1 MRRTPLAW
9 IGAVLL
15 GALFCFGPGVPRA
28 TAEEGAKPQ
37 NDAELGILR
46 ARLDALLAEA
56 RILEAKGE
64 LDAALEVYRS
74 VTDVYTKVM
83 QDLKRLRQPAPTF
96 VIRQGRG
103 EGAGGIVWP
112 VDGRRPP
119 VPKTSRFAGSWPE
132 GNDLHGVESRCLRWL
147 AAHQSMNG
155 SWHPQ
160 KHIGWIDGV
169 WRGISQPDGA
179 GDARRTVGVTGLALQ
194 AFLAGGHTPGH
205 GGSFKPVL
213 NKGLQFLMDS
223 QDQEGCIG
231 LRGHTAFMYDH
242 GAAALALV
250 TAASRSLQ
258 DKRYLRSAQKALD
271 FIAAARNP
279 YAAWRYGVR
288 TGQNDTSVTGWMMLP
303 VLVAEAANANAKAAG
318 YEEPFHLDSG
328 MREGAEAWIARMTDA
343 ETARVGHITQGG
355 RPGRPLFDGRVEF
368 PAEFAEGPTAI
379 GLVIAATSPREGLDV
394 GIMARQRALLAKTLP
409 QWDVERGT
417 IDMEYWRFGALA
429 ARQEGGALLER
440 WTKALLEAAANQRR
454 EGRVGRLRGSF
465 DPVGVWGSAG
475 GRVYSTAM
483 MSIACSTL
491 RGRGLEVFPKDIL
504 KSGRAR

>member
-28 TAEEGAKPQ
+28 TADEGAQPQ
-37 NDAELGILR
+37 NEAELGILR

-83 QDLKRLRQPAPTF
+83 QDLQRLRKPTPMF

-103 EGAGGIVWP
+103 ERVGPAALP
-112 VDGRRPP
+112 VDGRRPS
-119 VPKTSRFAGSWPE
+119 VPRVSRFAGSWPE
-132 GNDLHGVESRCLRWL
+132 SNDLFGVESRCLRWL
-147 AAHQSMNG
+147 AAHQGMDG

-169 WRGISQPDGA
+169 WRGIAQPDGA

-194 AFLAGGHTPGH
+194 AFLAAGHQPGL
-205 GGSFKPVL
+205 GGSFRGVIR
-213 NKGLQFLMDS
+213 KGLQFLMDS
-223 QDQEGCIG
+223 QDQEGCFG
-231 LRGHTAFMYDH
+231 LRSHTAFVYDH
-242 GAAALALV
+242 AAATLALV
-250 TAASRSLQ
+250 TASARNLE
-258 DKRYLRSAQKALD
+258 DRRYRRSAQKALD

-279 YAAWRYGVR
+279 YSAWRYGVR

-303 VLVAEAANANAKAAG
+303 VLVAETANRNAQAAG
-318 YEEPFHLDSG
+318 FDMPFHLDSG
-328 MREGAEAWIARMTDA
+328 MRQGAEAWVERMTDA
-343 ETARVGHITQGG
+343 DTARVGHIEMGG
-355 RPGRPLFDGRVEF
+355 RPGRPLFDGEVQF

-379 GLVIAATSPREGLDV
+379 GLILTATSPREDKDDGL
-394 GIMARQRALLAKTLP
+394 MARQRALLAKTLP
-409 QWDVERGT
+409 QWDIERGT

-440 WTKALLEAAANQRR
+440 WTKAFLETAANQRR

-483 MSIACSTL
+483 MSIASSTL
-491 RGRGLEVFPKDIL
+491 RGRGLEVFPKAL
-504 KSGRAR
+504 LSVPR